1 MHPKKF
7 KHASASKEA
16 DYEMV
21 AFGEASDCSTDYLLL
36 QLAYEFDDQD
46 RVAGMDGIYL
56 EINDQAHGA
65 YKVVHRIDV
74 FLNAVIVHFSP
85 HQLELTDD
93 LNPFGISFE
102 NVDCLSSDVCEM
114 LAGMA
119 RRAGIDFENKP
130 TEY

>member
-1 MHPKKF
+1 MHSQKF
-7 KHASASKEA
+7 KHASASKGD

-21 AFGEASDCSTDYLLL
+21 AFGDASDGSSDYVLL

-46 RVAGMDGIYL
+46 RATGMDGIYL

-65 YKVVHRIDV
+65 YKIVHRIEV
-74 FLNAVIVHFSP
+74 FLNAVIIHFSSQ
-85 HQLELTDD
+85 QLKLPDT
-93 LNPFGISFE
+93 LNPFCIPLDD
-102 NVDCLSSDVCEM
+102 VARLSPDVCAT

-119 RRAGIDFENKP
+119 CRAGIDLENKP